1 MTQLD
6 NIMATHKL
14 HLIDLHKADAAATET
29 TSFAQEANKKSS
41 FILDQCPVNLSIQTQ
56 PVDDSASN
64 EQAQKALPTA
74 SVAISCS
81 TSDSDETE
89 IYLFGGFEL
98 IASIKSTEVYITPSE
113 SAKQVENY
121 ITTCKG
127 IPHRDDENE
136 DLGPW
141 FKFIFVLPGGPKPV
155 NNVRLKF
162 LGSNRHSSNSC
173 TIAIRALKLKGRLP
187 GDMPKSKTPQNQGIS
202 NQIPVPYASN
212 NNAGNGD
219 TMAAMMAQMRLSSMG
234 QGGMPMMMP
243 FSQPPSIPMQF
254 QQQNHH
260 VHAQQQQ
267 INQEEKDKSQA
278 EIISA
283 VAGLGLF
290 LKSSEERTIKAMEKM
305 VSGMESRIME
315 RLDDLSA
322 RIDKIEQKYND
333 DDTKSTN
340 T

>member
-1 MTQLD
+1 
-6 NIMATHKL
+6 MATHKL
-14 HLIDLHKADAAATET
+14 HLLDLNKTEAAAAET
-29 TSFAQEANKKSS
+29 ASFAQEANKKSS
-41 FILDQCPVNLSIQTQ
+41 FILDQCPLNLCIRTQ
-56 PVDDSASN
+56 PGDGSASN
-64 EQAQKALPTA
+64 EQAQKTLPTA
-74 SVAISCS
+74 SVSISCS
-81 TSDSDETE
+81 ISDSDDTE

-98 IASIKSTEVYITPSE
+98 IASIKSTEVYVTPSE
-113 SAKQVENY
+113 SAKQEENY

-127 IPHRDDENE
+127 IPNRDEENG

-141 FKFIFVLPGGPKPV
+141 YKFIFVLPGGPKPV

-162 LGSNRHSSNSC
+162 VGTNRPSKDSSSSC

-187 GDMPKSKTPQNQGIS
+187 GDMPKSKTPQSQGIS
-202 NQIPVPYASN
+202 NQIPAPYSSN

-234 QGGMPMMMP
+234 QGMPMMMP
-243 FSQPPSIPMQF
+243 FSQAPSIPMQF

-260 VHAQQQQ
+260 SYTQS
-267 INQEEKDKSQA
+267 NQEERDKSQA

-290 LKSSEERTIKAMEKM
+290 LKSSEERTINAMEKM

-315 RLDDLSA
+315 RLDNLSA
-322 RIDKIEQKYND
+322 RIDEIEQKYND
-333 DDTKSTN
+333 NDNKAQE
-340 T
+340 

>member
-1 MTQLD
+1 MT
-6 NIMATHKL
+6 THKL
-14 HLIDLHKADAAATET
+14 RLIDLNRADAAATEI

-41 FILDQCPVNLSIQTQ
+41 FILNQCPVNLCIQTKAG
-56 PVDDSASN
+56 DDSASD
-64 EQAQKALPTA
+64 EQTQKTSSTA
-74 SVAISCS
+74 SAAISCS
-81 TSDSDETE
+81 MNDSDETE

-98 IASIKSTEVYITPSE
+98 IASIKSTEVYVSPSE
-113 SAKQVENY
+113 RAKEEENY

-141 FKFIFVLPGGPKPV
+141 YKFIFVLPGGPKLV

-162 LGSNRHSSNSC
+162 VGTNRPSQDSPSSC
-173 TIAIRALKLKGRLP
+173 TIAIRTLKLKGRLP
-187 GDMPKSKTPQNQGIS
+187 GDMPKPKTSQSQGVS
-202 NQIPVPYASN
+202 NQIPTPYASTN
-212 NNAGNGD
+212 IAGNGD

-234 QGGMPMMMP
+234 QGQGMPMMMP
-243 FSQPPSIPMQF
+243 FSQPQSIPMQF
-254 QQQNHH
+254 QHHNHH

-267 INQEEKDKSQA
+267 SSQEERDRSQA

-305 VSGMESRIME
+305 VSGMESHIME
-315 RLDDLSA
+315 RLDGLSA
-322 RIDKIEQKYND
+322 RIDEIEQKYIDND
-333 DDTKSTN
+333 N
-340 T
+340 NAQE